1 MGESTQGMAQG
12 AAQTTE
18 QASGGAGTLANRQ
31 VDILFTLAQDSAGS
45 AGVETL
51 TLSGY
56 RVRCQIAS
64 TGLESGM
71 ACAVRVEG
79 LSLPLPLLNRLSLM
93 QEGMA
98 AQTRNTVTI
107 MAGDGAGQGARAMPV
122 VFSGGVVEAF
132 VDYANSPDVAF
143 ELRAFSGALP
153 AAVPV
158 APTSFG
164 GDVAV
169 ATLMQVLATKAG
181 LAFANYGVQTMLRGG
196 VYYKGSVAEQV
207 DSCARAARI
216 SYQIGVGVLAIWPAG
231 MVAQAQGQAHTVSVA
246 TGLVG
251 YPSYSQYGVLFQTV
265 FNPDILFRDTV
276 CLQTGGFTPQ
286 GAGQA
291 SAAQTGTT
299 AGVSGQTGS
308 TPAGATQAGDVP
320 LPTRGMWVVQS
331 VRHDLQTEQP
341 DGPWFTTVEAARPDF
356 AGQAYAG

>member
-1 MGESTQGMAQG
+1 MGESTQPVGQNSGQTNGSAG
-12 AAQTTE
+12 A
-18 QASGGAGTLANRQ
+18 LANRQ
-31 VDILFTLAQDSAGS
+31 IEVVFTLAQDGASPDT
-45 AGVETL
+45 VETL

-71 ACAVRVEG
+71 ACSVRMEG
-79 LSLPLPLLNRLSLM
+79 LGPALLNRLSLM
-93 QEGMA
+93 QEGVV

-107 MAGDGAGQGARAMPV
+107 KAGDGAGQGSAAMPV

-143 ELRAFSGALP
+143 ELRALSGALP
-153 AAVPV
+153 AVVPV

-181 LAFANYGVQTMLRGG
+181 LTFANYGVQTVLRGG

-231 MVAQAQGQAHTVSVA
+231 MVAQAAGQAHTISVA
-246 TGLVG
+246 SGLVG
-251 YPSYSQYGVLFQTV
+251 YPSYSQYGVLFQSV

-276 CLQTGGFTPQ
+276 CLQTGVPARQ
-286 GAGQA
+286 GG
-291 SAAQTGTT
+291 AQ
-299 AGVSGQTGS
+299 
-308 TPAGATQAGDVP
+308 AGAALSGGAQGGDVP
-320 LPTRGMWVVQS
+320 PPTSGMWVVQS

-341 DGPWFTTVEAARPDF
+341 GGPWFTTVEAARPDF
-356 AGQAYAG
+356 AGQAFAG

>member
-1 MGESTQGMAQG
+1 MSESVLSTPAISGSTQ
-12 AAQTTE
+12 
-18 QASGGAGTLANRQ
+18 AGSLANRQ
-31 VDILFTLAQDSAGS
+31 VEVVFTLAQDGFGTGDA
-45 AGVETL
+45 ETI

-56 RVRCQIAS
+56 RVRCLIES

-71 ACAVRVEG
+71 ACALRMEG
-79 LSLPLPLLNRLSLM
+79 LAQPLLNRLSLM
-93 QEGMA
+93 QAGMV

-107 MAGDGAGQGARAMPV
+107 FAGDGAQQGSSAMPV

-143 ELRAFSGALP
+143 EVRALSGALP
-153 AAVPV
+153 AALPA

-164 GDVAV
+164 GDVPV
-169 ATLMQVLATKAG
+169 ATVMQGLAAMAG
-181 LAFANYGVQTMLRGG
+181 LTFANYGVQTLLRGG

-231 MVAQAQGQAHTVSVA
+231 MAVQANGQAHDISVA

-251 YPSYSQYGVLFQTV
+251 YPSYSQYGVAFQSV
-265 FNPDILFRDTV
+265 FNPSIRFRDTV
-276 CLQTGGFTPQ
+276 SVQM
-286 GAGQA
+286 
-291 SAAQTGTT
+291 
-299 AGVSGQTGS
+299 GVSAQATTGLTGRSGVASSQPAGS
-308 TPAGATQAGDVP
+308 TQVGGIALPASG
-320 LPTRGMWVVQS
+320 LWVVQR

-356 AGQAYAG
+356 AGQSFAR

>member
-1 MGESTQGMAQG
+1 MGESTYNAV
-12 AAQTTE
+12 
-18 QASGGAGTLANRQ
+18 QANGQAGVPANALANRQ
-31 VDILFTLAQDSAGS
+31 VDVVFTLAQDGASA
-45 AGVETL
+45 ATAETL

-56 RVRCQIAS
+56 RVRCQITS

-71 ACAVRVEG
+71 ACSVRMEG
-79 LSLPLPLLNRLSLM
+79 LGQPLLNRLSLM
-93 QEGMA
+93 QDGMV

-107 MAGDGAGQGARAMPV
+107 MAGNGAGQGSAAMPV

-143 ELRAFSGALP
+143 ELRALSGALP
-153 AAVPV
+153 AVVPV

-181 LAFANYGVQTMLRGG
+181 LTFANYGVQAVLRGG

-216 SYQIGVGVLAIWPAG
+216 SYQIGVGALAIWPAG
-231 MVAQAQGQAHTVSVA
+231 MVAQAAGQAHTISVA
-246 TGLVG
+246 SGLVG
-251 YPSYSQYGVLFQTV
+251 YPSYSQYGVLFHSM

-276 CLQTGGFTPQ
+276 CLQTGAPAQQ
-286 GAGQA
+286 GG
-291 SAAQTGTT
+291 AQ
-299 AGVSGQTGS
+299 V
-308 TPAGATQAGDVP
+308 GDVP
-320 LPTRGMWVVQS
+320 PPTSGLWVVQS

-356 AGQAYAG
+356 AGQALAE

>member
-1 MGESTQGMAQG
+1 M
-12 AAQTTE
+12 QTTVSNGAQNTA
-18 QASGGAGTLANRQ
+18 QADAGPACLANRQ
-31 VDILFTLAQDSAGS
+31 VDVVFTMAQDGFGPAG
-45 AGVETL
+45 ADTI

-56 RVRCQIAS
+56 RLRCQIVS

-71 ACAVRVEG
+71 ACALRMEG
-79 LSLPLPLLNRLSLM
+79 LAQPLLNRLSLM
-93 QEGMA
+93 QAGMV

-107 MAGDGAGQGARAMPV
+107 LAGNGAGQGVNTRSV

-143 ELRAFSGALP
+143 ELRALSGALP
-153 AAVPV
+153 AAMPV

-169 ATLMQVLATKAG
+169 ATVMQVLAAKAG
-181 LAFANYGVQTMLRGG
+181 LEFANYGVQTLLRGG

-207 DSCARAARI
+207 DACARAARI

-231 MVAQAQGQAHTVSVA
+231 MVAQADGLAHDVSVA

-251 YPSYSQYGVLFQTV
+251 YPSYSQYGVSFLSV
-265 FNPDILFRDTV
+265 FNPAIRFRDTV
-276 CLQTGGFTPQ
+276 RV
-286 GAGQA
+286 
-291 SAAQTGTT
+291 QTGTPAQGASGGSAAT
-299 AGVSGQTGS
+299 ARTTAPQATASQGGGAQSPTQTVAALPASGV
-308 TPAGATQAGDVP
+308 
-320 LPTRGMWVVQS
+320 WVVQN

-356 AGQAYAG
+356 AGQAFAR